1 MEDKYLK
8 IQLYVN
14 DSETKNRG
22 TFVSEKFHIFLDN
35 ISFCI
40 KHHQR
45 TDFYETDLTE
55 REHGN
60 LLEIYTLKEIMQ
72 ILDDR
77 KEDICK
83 SCYSKF
89 KKWLKEQSLS
99 KNETEHNI

>member
-14 DSETKNRG
+14 DCETRNKG

-35 ISFCI
+35 FSFCR

-45 TDFYETDLTE
+45 TDFYETDLTQ

-60 LLEIYTLKEIMQ
+60 LLERFSLDEIQQ
-72 ILDDR
+72 IIKARKDDV
-77 KEDICK
+77 C
-83 SCYSKF
+83 SSSQSKF
-89 KKWLKEQSLS
+89 NKWVKEQELS
-99 KNETEHNI
+99 NNL

>member
-14 DSETKNRG
+14 DCETKNRG

-35 ISFCI
+35 LSFCR

-45 TDFYETDLTE
+45 TDFYETDIIE

-60 LLEIYTLKEIMQ
+60 LLDKYSLEEIIS
-72 ILDDR
+72 ILDER
-77 KEDICK
+77 KADVCS

-89 KKWLKEQSLS
+89 KKWVKEQEVKTGSV
-99 KNETEHNI
+99 ID